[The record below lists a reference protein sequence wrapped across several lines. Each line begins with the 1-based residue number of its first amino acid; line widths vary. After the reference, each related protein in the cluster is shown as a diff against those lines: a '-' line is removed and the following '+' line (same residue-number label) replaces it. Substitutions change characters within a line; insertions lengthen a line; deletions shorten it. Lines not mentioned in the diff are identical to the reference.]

1 MSIPELE
8 ALQQLVIRVAR
19 EEILPRFN
27 HVTGHDK
34 ADGSVLTEADLVA
47 QTRLQEG
54 LAELSDLPLL
64 GEEME
69 ASEQQR
75 LLSESDGLWCL
86 DPLDG
91 TSNFASGLPFFCTS
105 LALIRH
111 GRPLLSVIYD
121 PIRDECFSA
130 RRGEGAWLNGQTL
143 YSHSDVTELS
153 KAIAEVDL
161 KRLPEALASRV
172 AAEHPFR
179 SQRNFGSGAL
189 DWAWL
194 AAGRYQLYMHG
205 GQKLWDY
212 MGGVLILEEA
222 GGHATTFDGEPVMSD
237 RLIPRS
243 VVAAVNDEL
252 YRQWYAW
259 LTEILQAS

>member
-1 MSIPELE
+1 MSIPEMETLR
-8 ALQQLVIRVAR
+8 QLVIRVAR

-27 HVTGHDK
+27 HVTGREK

-47 QTRLQEG
+47 QARLQEG
-54 LAELSDLPLL
+54 LAELSELPLL

-69 ASEQQR
+69 ATEQQR

-105 LALIRH
+105 LALIQ
-111 GRPLLSVIYD
+111 GGTPLLSVIYD

-130 RRGEGAWLNGQTL
+130 RRGQGAWLNGQEL
-143 YSHSDVTELS
+143 HSHSEVTQLS
-153 KAIAEVDL
+153 RAIAEVDL
-161 KRLPEALASRV
+161 KRLPDELAHRV
-172 AAEHPFR
+172 AVEHPFR

-222 GGHATTFDGEPVMSD
+222 GGRASTFDGDPVMCD
-237 RLIPRS
+237 RLVPRS
-243 VVAAVNDEL
+243 VIAAVNHEL
-252 YRQWYAW
+252 YKQWNAW
-259 LTEILQAS
+259 LTEL

>member
-1 MSIPELE
+1 MSLPEME

-27 HVTGHDK
+27 RVAGQDK
-34 ADGSVLTEADLVA
+34 ADGSVLTEADIVA
-47 QTRLQEG
+47 QARLQEG
-54 LAELSDLPLL
+54 LARLSPLPLL

-69 ASEQQR
+69 EKDQQR
-75 LLSESDGLWCL
+75 LLQESDGLWCL

-105 LALIRH
+105 LALMQRGI
-111 GRPLLSVIYD
+111 PVLAIVYD

-130 RRGEGAWLNGQTL
+130 RRGKGARLNGEPLRSRTTV
-143 YSHSDVTELS
+143 SELS

-161 KRLPEALASRV
+161 KRLPAELAQRV

-194 AAGRYQLYMHG
+194 AAGRYQLYLHG

-212 MGGVLILEEA
+212 MGGSLILEEA
-222 GGHATTFDGEPVMSD
+222 GGRATTLQGEAVVCNQ
-237 RLIPRS
+237 LVPRS
-243 VVAAVNDEL
+243 VVAAVDGSL
-252 YRQWYAW
+252 YEQWYSW
-259 LTEILQAS
+259 LKRI